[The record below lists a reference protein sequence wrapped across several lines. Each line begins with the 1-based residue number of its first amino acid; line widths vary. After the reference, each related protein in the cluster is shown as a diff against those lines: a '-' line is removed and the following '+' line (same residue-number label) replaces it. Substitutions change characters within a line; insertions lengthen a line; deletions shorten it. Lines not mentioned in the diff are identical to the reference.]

1 MNEPK
6 KQPKIKLEL
15 DDDQLE
21 HVSGGMDA
29 LPADQLEDETI
40 IVDIVDNV
48 IMPQIVTDVDPA
60 NLRSI

>member
-21 HVSGGMDA
+21 HVSGGVDA
-29 LPADQLEDETI
+29 LPADQLEDEI
-40 IVDIVDNV
+40 IVVDNV

>member
-40 IVDIVDNV
+40 IVDNV